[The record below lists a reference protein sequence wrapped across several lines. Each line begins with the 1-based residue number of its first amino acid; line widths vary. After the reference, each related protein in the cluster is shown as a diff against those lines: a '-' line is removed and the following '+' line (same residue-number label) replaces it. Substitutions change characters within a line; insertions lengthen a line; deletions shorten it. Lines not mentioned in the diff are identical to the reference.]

1 MIGGNW
7 LGGIGLVLA
16 GFGGHAVMP
25 SLARDMKHPERF
37 DKVINKAF
45 VRCFFSFDEVRN
57 IGADSI
63 DHRNCHL
70 ICRWCCW
77 LSYDRSRCI

>member
-45 VRCFFSFDEVRN
+45 VRFPLSLFCSSSYE
-57 IGADSI
+57 
-63 DHRNCHL
+63 
-70 ICRWCCW
+70 RWTEW
-77 LSYDRSRCI
+77 TGKLMKGRLSQLSSHS